1 MAFVFRSTGT
11 LRLPS
16 EITSILSEFTDERH
30 INRSRIIKSLV
41 EKSEKFIMGENPKFG
56 INNFPCLE
64 DEHRTEVFARYY
76 CKQLFNKINPP
87 DSQINKDLKTLK
99 DANTGTTVF
108 NFKYNTALIDIM
120 SRCHKLSNSSS
131 KYKSFNSF
139 LKEEDDMVNNLGELI
154 LLNISFLW
162 KC

>member
-16 EITSILSEFTDERH
+16 EITVILSDFTDERH
-30 INRSRIIKSLV
+30 INRSKLIKTLV

-64 DEHRTEVFARYY
+64 DEHRIEVFARYY

-87 DSQINKDLKTLK
+87 DSQLNKDLRTVK
-99 DANTGTTVF
+99 DANTGPTVF
-108 NFKYNTALIDIM
+108 KFKYNTALIDIM
-120 SRCHKLSNSSS
+120 SRCHKLSNSNR
-131 KYKSFNSF
+131 KYKSFNYF
-139 LKEEDDMVNNLGELI
+139 LRKENDMVNNLGELV
-154 LLNISFLW
+154 LLNIHILW
-162 KC
+162 KF